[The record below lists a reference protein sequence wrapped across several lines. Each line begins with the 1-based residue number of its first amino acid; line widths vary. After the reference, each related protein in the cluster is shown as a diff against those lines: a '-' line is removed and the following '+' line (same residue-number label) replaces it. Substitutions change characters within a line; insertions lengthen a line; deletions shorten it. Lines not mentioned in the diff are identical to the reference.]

1 MMKKIT
7 RIAALLAATALLFGA
22 IGCDDGG
29 SSGGGDGDDDS
40 NNSGAV
46 TYAWDFATADL
57 ADLATE
63 TSTDE
68 NTSGK
73 PKIPAESYYESTP
86 AGLTQRIR
94 RIE

>member
-1 MMKKIT
+1 MMKKIS
-7 RIAALLAATALLFGA
+7 RLALLAAATAFLLAAFPA
-22 IGCDDGG
+22 CSDD
-29 SSGGGDGDDDS
+29 DDDS

-46 TYAWDFATADL
+46 TYAWDFAKADL